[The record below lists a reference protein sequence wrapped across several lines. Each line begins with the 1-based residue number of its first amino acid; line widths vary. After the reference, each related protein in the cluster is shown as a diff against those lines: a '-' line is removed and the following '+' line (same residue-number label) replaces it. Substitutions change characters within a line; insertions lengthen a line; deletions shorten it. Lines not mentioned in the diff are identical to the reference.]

1 MEASAVRKVAD
12 MPAVDTAA
20 VDTAAV
26 GTAAVEVTVAADMAA
41 SARCPV

>member
-12 MPAVDTAA
+12 MPA